1 MNKDINSW
9 QNATG
14 PLTIPM
20 TNDYLFRALLQRN
33 NFVLRGLIAAL
44 LHLNESDIISV
55 FITNPIKLAQNVVLY
70 LTHTC
75 PARRLSK
82 TENWWAL

>member
-55 FITNPIKLAQNVVLY
+55 FITNPINLGECI
-70 LTHTC
+70 TD
-75 PARRLSK
+75 K
-82 TENWWAL
+82 TFILDINLILNDNTIINL